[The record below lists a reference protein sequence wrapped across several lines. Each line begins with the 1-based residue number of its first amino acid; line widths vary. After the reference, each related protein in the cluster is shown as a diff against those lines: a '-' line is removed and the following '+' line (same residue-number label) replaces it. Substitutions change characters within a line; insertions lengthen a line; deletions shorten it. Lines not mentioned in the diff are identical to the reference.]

1 MLLIDKNIENK
12 MKNILDIYN
21 RININQNDFNNI
33 INEKENSDKESP
45 NFILAEIFIDT
56 NNFNKPVKIINS
68 LNII

>member
-1 MLLIDKNIENK
+1 